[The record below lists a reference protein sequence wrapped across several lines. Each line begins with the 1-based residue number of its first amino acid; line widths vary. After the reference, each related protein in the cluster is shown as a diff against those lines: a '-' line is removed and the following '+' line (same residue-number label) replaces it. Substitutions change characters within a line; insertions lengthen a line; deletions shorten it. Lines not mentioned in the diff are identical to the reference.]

1 MAIPIVWEPGPA
13 GREEL
18 WLSEAGRPLTRVLIW
33 ETPATRE
40 TVDLWA
46 MHADSVPEFLA
57 MLHLEG
63 LIDRQGYDTVL
74 RQHDCLYAA
83 ACALLECLPHRWVG
97 ERIADPTREL
107 FPLIERMAEVMVP
120 FLEDSIAR
128 AIIADALG
136 TYWAS
141 WVGRYE
147 CLDHDVNAAR
157 QVLNEAMIGAT
168 AGIRI
173 LCPGDLTL
181 TPEAVRAMIGAV
193 VESHPQGEA

>member
-1 MAIPIVWEPGPA
+1 MGIPIVWQPGPA

-18 WLSEAGRPLTRVLIW
+18 WLTNSGRPHTRVLTW
-33 ETPATRE
+33 DSPAGRE

-63 LIDRQGYDTVL
+63 LIDRQAYDTVL
-74 RQHDCLYAA
+74 RQHDPLYAA
-83 ACALLECLPHRWVG
+83 ACALLECLPHRRLG
-97 ERIADPTREL
+97 ERIADPATEL
-107 FPLIERMAEVMVP
+107 FPLIERMAEAMVP
-120 FLEDSIAR
+120 FVSDAIAR

-147 CLDHDVNAAR
+147 YLDHDVNAAR

-173 LCPGDLTL
+173 LCPGDLSL

-193 VESHPQGEA
+193 IERHPRGEE

>member
-1 MAIPIVWEPGPA
+1 MGIPIVWQPGPA

-18 WLSEAGRPLTRVLIW
+18 WLSDAGRPLTRVL
-33 ETPATRE
+33 TRDSRASRE
-40 TVDLWA
+40 TIDLWA

-63 LIDRQGYDTVL
+63 LVNREGYDTVL
-74 RQHDCLYAA
+74 RQYDPLYAA
-83 ACALLECLPHRWVG
+83 ACALLECLPHRRIG
-97 ERIADPTREL
+97 ERIGDPTQEL
-107 FPLIERMAEVMVP
+107 FPLIERMAEAMVP
-120 FLEDSIAR
+120 FVADSITR
-128 AIIADALG
+128 AIIADAIG

-147 CLDHDVNAAR
+147 SLDHDVNAAR

-193 VESHPQGEA
+193 VESHPQEGV

>member
-1 MAIPIVWEPGPA
+1 MGIEIVWQRGPA

-18 WLSEAGRPLTRVLIW
+18 WLSDAGRPRTRVLTW
-33 ETPATRE
+33 EAPAGRE

-46 MHADSVPEFLA
+46 AHADSVPEFLA

-74 RQHDCLYAA
+74 RHHDPLYAA
-83 ACALLECLPHRWVG
+83 ACALLECLPHRRVG
-97 ERIADPTREL
+97 GRIADPTQEL
-107 FPLIERMAEVMVP
+107 FPLIERMAEVIAP
-120 FLEDSIAR
+120 FVADPIAR

-147 CLDHDVNAAR
+147 SLDHDVNAAR
-157 QVLNEAMIGAT
+157 QALNEAMIGPSP
-168 AGIRI
+168 GILI

-193 VESHPQGEA
+193 VGTHPRGEG